1 MIFFLFIILLELK
14 EKFVY
19 GNYVYF
25 GEFPIPISLNQQEKE
40 KCKNPKLK
48 SAGKFF
54 VTRSMSDDEP
64 RFDAVIKKDDIQEMS
79 YVVSEGRGICDE
91 VWTDPNYQGCGL
103 AKYVTATCFQDV
115 GVLGT
120 DRIGVDIS
128 KDSHWK
134 YSTSQRAD
142 ASKYCQTITF
152 LQCKPY
158 NGAPDAV
165 CVSYLR
171 AASISEFDLV
181 FTTFPSSKTSKSL
194 NVFKLGTNLEN
205 EFKNNAKTFLQKN
218 GPVWFFC
225 KCKEDEKSNCV
236 KMIK

>member
-1 MIFFLFIILLELK
+1 M
-14 EKFVY
+14 Y

-54 VTRSMSDDEP
+54 VTRTLSDDEP

-79 YVVSEGRGICDE
+79 NVVSEGRGICDE

-115 GVLGT
+115 EVLGT

-128 KDSHWK
+128 KDKHWK

-142 ASKYCQTITF
+142 ASKYCHTITF
-152 LQCKPY
+152 LHCMPY
-158 NGAPDAV
+158 NGAPDSV

-171 AASISEFDLV
+171 AASISEFNLV
-181 FTTFPSSKTSKSL
+181 FTTFPSPKPSL
-194 NVFKLGTNLEN
+194 NVFELGTNLEN
-205 EFKNNAKTFLQKN
+205 EFKNNANTFLKKHGN
-218 GPVWFFC
+218 AWFFC
-225 KCKEDEKSNCV
+225 KCHENEKSNCM
-236 KMIK
+236 KMTK